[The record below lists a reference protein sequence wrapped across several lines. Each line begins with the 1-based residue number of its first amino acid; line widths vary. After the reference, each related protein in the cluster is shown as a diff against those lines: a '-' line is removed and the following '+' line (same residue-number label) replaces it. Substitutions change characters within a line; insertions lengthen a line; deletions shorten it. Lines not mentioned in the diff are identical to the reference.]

1 MQEKHIC
8 SNCDTEYSIKWIPLD
23 EDEGDE
29 DNSVGFPIFCPFCG
43 AEIEVEDNTDY

>member
-23 EDEGDE
+23 EENEDDEI
-29 DNSVGFPIFCPFCG
+29 GFPIFCPFCSS
-43 AEIEVEDNTDY
+43 EIEIEDNMDY